1 MEIKDKKFII
11 TGGAGFLGKHVVSL
25 LINKYKV
32 KEANIFIPR
41 SVEYDLRKEKDID
54 ILFKKFK
61 PEIVIH
67 LATVS
72 GGLGY
77 YKEHPAK
84 VFHDILSMGTN
95 MLEASR
101 LSGVKTFIMTGSA
114 TIYPAKAEPPY
125 KEEDIWNGLPDE
137 SEISFGLS
145 NRALS
150 SEILLYRKEY
160 GFDGRFFILSS
171 LYGPGYN
178 FNLTHPHVIP
188 SLIKRFDNIISKKED
203 KIEIWGTGKALR
215 DFIYV
220 EDAAEAII
228 LALREYNSSEPLN
241 ISSGEGT
248 SIKDITERI
257 AKIMKFKGKIV
268 PDLTKP
274 EGRLN
279 RIVSAEKLE
288 KYIKFKGK
296 TDLENGLKNTIK
308 DYLNSK
314 K

>member
-11 TGGAGFLGKHVVSL
+11 TGGAGFLGKHLVRC
-25 LINKYKV
+25 LIEKYKV
-32 KEANIFIPR
+32 KKENIFVPR
-41 SVEYDLRKEKDID
+41 SKDYDLTMQESAFKLLKD
-54 ILFKKFK
+54 FKAD
-61 PEIVIH
+61 IVIH
-67 LATVS
+67 LATPS

-101 LSGVKTFIMTGSA
+101 NSGVNTFIMTGSA
-114 TIYPAKAEPPY
+114 TVYPANVEPPY
-125 KEEDIWNGLPDE
+125 REEDLWNGLPDE

-160 GFDGRFFILSS
+160 GFDARFFILSS

-178 FNLTHPHVIP
+178 FSLAHPHVIP
-188 SLIKRFDNIISKKED
+188 SLIKRFNNIISNKED

-228 LALREYNSSEPLN
+228 LALKEYNSSKPLN
-241 ISSGEGT
+241 ISSGKGISVKE
-248 SIKDITERI
+248 ITEKI
-257 AKIMKFKGKIV
+257 GKIMNFKGKIIS
-268 PDLTKP
+268 DTTKP

-279 RIVSAEKLE
+279 RVVSAEKL
-288 KYIKFKGK
+288 KKNLKFKPK
-296 TDLENGLKNTIK
+296 TDLETGLNNTVK
-308 DYLNSK
+308 DYLDSK
-314 K
+314 R

>member
-11 TGGAGFLGKHVVSL
+11 TGGSGFLGKHLVRI
-25 LINKYKV
+25 LIEKYKV
-32 KEANIFIPR
+32 KKENIFIPR
-41 SVEYDLRKEKDID
+41 SVDYDLTKQDSALKLVKDFKAD
-54 ILFKKFK
+54 IL
-61 PEIVIH
+61 IH
-67 LATVS
+67 LATPS

-84 VFHDILSMGTN
+84 VFHDILSMGMN
-95 MLEASR
+95 ILEASR
-101 LSGVKTFIMTGSA
+101 ISGIKTFIMTGSA
-114 TIYPAKAEPPY
+114 TVYPAKAETPY
-125 KEEDIWNGLPDE
+125 KEEDIWKGLPDE

-160 GFDGRFFILSS
+160 GFDGRFLILSS

-178 FNLTHPHVIP
+178 FSLKHPHVIP
-188 SLIKRFDNIISKKED
+188 SLIKRFDDIISKKED

-228 LALREYNSSEPLN
+228 LALKEYNSSEPLN
-241 ISSGEGT
+241 ISSGKGT
-248 SIKDITERI
+248 SIKEITEKLG
-257 AKIMKFKGKIV
+257 KIMNFKGQIV
-268 PDLTKP
+268 SDLTKP

-279 RIVSAEKLE
+279 RIVSAEKIEKSLKFKAKIDLE
-288 KYIKFKGK
+288 K
-296 TDLENGLKNTIK
+296 GLKNTVK
-308 DYLNSK
+308 DYLESK